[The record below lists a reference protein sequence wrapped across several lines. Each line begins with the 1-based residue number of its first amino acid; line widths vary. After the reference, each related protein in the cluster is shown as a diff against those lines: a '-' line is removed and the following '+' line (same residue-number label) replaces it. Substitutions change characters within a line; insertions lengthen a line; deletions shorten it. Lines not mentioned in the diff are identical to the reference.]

1 MAAMKISVD
10 AAMRA
15 RDVSPPPAETA
26 DAPAAGQGADP
37 ASAAGGQASRGQANR
52 SQANR
57 SAASSNQTGNG
68 QTGAGQSGAGQT
80 SAGQTGASQ
89 TAASQASADGSNGH
103 QAGTGR
109 ASRALPATQFRPK
122 KRSRR
127 RGR

>member
-1 MAAMKISVD
+1 MAGMKISVD

-15 RDVSPPPAETA
+15 RDVSRPQDEAA

-37 ASAAGGQASRGQANR
+37 VSAASGGQPGRGQPGRAATTSKQTSSRQANPGQANPGQNNAD
-52 SQANR
+52 QAN
-57 SAASSNQTGNG
+57 
-68 QTGAGQSGAGQT
+68 AGQT
-80 SAGQTGASQ
+80 AAGQ
-89 TAASQASADGSNGH
+89 ADGDGTNGH
-103 QAGTGR
+103 RASTNR